1 MPDVPQ
7 QTHSHPPLRLRVGIT
22 GARALRSDQLSR
34 IRQQVHDV
42 LAHANEFV
50 ARLSRLPS
58 VREAYAISSR
68 DGTHFTMQLVSPLA
82 RGADRLA
89 ARIALGLNYDLYVPM
104 PFAQSEYEK
113 DFTGQEEAFDETP
126 LTAQEDLAEFH
137 SLLEESSGHLALD
150 GLRDN
155 IVDAGRAYEAVGR
168 FVVRHSD
175 FVIAIWDGAAS
186 NGRGGTAEIVH
197 VASAVGVPVVWIH
210 AARDTAPVW
219 ITDITDLRDPLF
231 AESKSPLLPAKLEAY
246 LSHLIEPPHRIR
258 RGESSW
264 IGRLATFGQEK
275 SYSPAAAYFA
285 APPLPHRP
293 IWTVY
298 SKMMALAARCR
309 IKSLSAERPDE
320 PIAQYWFDQYQI
332 ADMLAGQQAARYRST
347 YILVIFLA
355 TLALFCGAGAISFA
369 LTKSLVL
376 AKYLALPKYLPLTKY
391 FDTLSLS
398 AAVCELASLGLIIGL
413 VAAALRFE
421 WHSRS
426 IEYRL
431 LAELFRKQ
439 ETLAPLGWALPIINV
454 QHLADTEHLAWV
466 GWLFAALQRAAPL
479 PHGRI
484 RDNTLNRATLNHLID
499 EQLIY
504 HRGRH
509 RMDTR
514 AAETFERIGGLVFLF
529 VIGCVVLKIFA
540 EVLELPVAVVVLLGL
555 MATVLPAVSAALV
568 GIRRYAELELLAEQS
583 KYMIAELERAR
594 ERVARLNL
602 HRPLVSQ
609 DLGAEAAAVA
619 ATMLRDLEGW
629 GRLFRG
635 KLMEAA

>member
-1 MPDVPQ
+1 MPVVPQ

-22 GARALRSDQLSR
+22 GARALRSEQLPRISR
-34 IRQQVHDV
+34 QVRDL
-42 LAHANEFV
+42 LAYANEFV
-50 ARLSRLPS
+50 AHLSRLPS
-58 VREAYAISSR
+58 VREAYALSAHEGARS
-68 DGTHFTMQLVSPLA
+68 TMQIVSPLA
-82 RGADRLA
+82 RGADRLV
-89 ARIALGLNYDLYVPM
+89 ARIARSLNYDLYVPM

-113 DFTGQEEAFDETP
+113 DFTGREEGAFDEPP
-126 LTAQEDLAEFH
+126 LTPEEDLAEFRT
-137 SLLEESSGHLALD
+137 LVEESSGHLALD

-155 IVDAGRAYEAVGR
+155 AVDAGRAYEAVGR

-175 FVIAIWDGAAS
+175 FLVAIWDGAAS

-197 VASAVGVPVVWIH
+197 VASAVGVPIMWVH
-210 AARDTAPVW
+210 ATRDTAPVW
-219 ITDITDLRDPLF
+219 ITDITDLRDPPPTG
-231 AESKSPLLPAKLEAY
+231 AEKPLLPTAKLEAY

-264 IGRLATFGQEK
+264 IGRLATFGQVK
-275 SYSPAAAYFA
+275 SVSPAAAYFA
-285 APPLPHRP
+285 DQPLPNRA

-298 SKMMALAARCR
+298 SRMMAWTARCK
-309 IKSLSAERPDE
+309 IKSIPAERPDE

-332 ADMLAGQQAARYRST
+332 ADLLASQQAARYRST
-347 YILVIFLA
+347 YVLVIFLA
-355 TLALFCGAGAISFA
+355 TLALFFGAGALCLA
-369 LTKSLVL
+369 LTKYS
-376 AKYLALPKYLPLTKY
+376 
-391 FDTLSLS
+391 DRLSLS
-398 AAVCELASLGLIIGL
+398 AAVCELASLGLIIAL

-479 PHGRI
+479 PHGGI
-484 RDNTLNRATLNHLID
+484 RDNSLRRATLNHLIE
-499 EQLIY
+499 EQLAY

-509 RMDTR
+509 KMDTR
-514 AAETFERIGGLVFLF
+514 AAETFERIGSLVFLA

-540 EVLELPVAVVVLLGL
+540 EVLELPLGVVALLGL

-568 GIRRYAELELLAEQS
+568 GIRRYAELELMAEQS

-602 HRPLVSQ
+602 NRPLVSQ